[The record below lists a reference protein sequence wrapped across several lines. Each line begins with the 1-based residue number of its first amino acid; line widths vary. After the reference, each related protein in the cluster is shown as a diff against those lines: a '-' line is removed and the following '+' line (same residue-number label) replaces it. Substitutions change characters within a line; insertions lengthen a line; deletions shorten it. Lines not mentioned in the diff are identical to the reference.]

1 MPGLFDDVPDAPQ
14 ASASAP
20 SPRRG
25 GGLFDDVPDAKAA
38 EPSALSRAG
47 DVASD
52 VAQSA
57 GAGIIRGA
65 AGLVDLPQT
74 LGWLADAGT
83 GILARGAIRLVGGT
97 PASDQGADTSSR
109 SVIPPVANL
118 PKAGDA
124 AVHGLE
130 AATGKLYEPQ
140 TTAGEYA
147 RTVAEFIPGAG
158 RTVAGIAK
166 NALIPAVASETAGQA
181 TKGTAME
188 PWARGAAGLAAGVGA
203 AAAGRASAAERLFDK
218 SFGKVGS
225 EEVAQIQTLVA
236 DGKARGI
243 DLTWPEAAQQ
253 ILGPRRAGDLQRVV
267 EGQGGLSEF
276 FARRPEQIAAAGAAG
291 LDTIA
296 PAGASPTRVGDAA
309 RTAAQAGVAATP
321 EGQAVIRATQA
332 VGPRVTPAQAG
343 EVIQREMRSVAD
355 ARETKRAEQA
365 ARDYPAARDAPER
378 AGVDRTIAVERP
390 GEPLLQTLDP
400 GPTPPP
406 RFDAPAD
413 GGPAT
418 IASLAP
424 QRQPAPPRDPAARSL
439 SRYIAENGG
448 IGLERGD
455 VKAAGL
461 DRWKQPGIGSLVRTE
476 GGKSVDS
483 FWREKLIEEGYL
495 PPDMDGGAARNIH
508 DELLGLLQQEQR
520 GQRVYPYD
528 WTGSDERSGFSRLRD
543 QHKEAA
549 SRATSDVRAALTESG
564 VDPRTVHKDVLDR
577 AAAALMRGDATDP
590 LDAVERTVRA
600 AREPAPRLTSRE
612 VPTTVTEEISAPR
625 FGQLDP
631 QPAIDALDR
640 QIRSAKGDV
649 RAALEGIRRD
659 LYEYST
665 DPVSGV
671 RETDMTVEG
680 LLHARERIDQHI
692 AAAQE
697 VGDHTKVRDLQVVR
711 SSLDAQLKG
720 VPEVAKADANFAAN
734 SRPLDPFA
742 GNTPLGRVTAR
753 DDLTQRMQT
762 PAEQVPGM
770 VQGVTAARELLA
782 NATPEARRAFSGREV
797 TRILDEARGGEGG
810 LSAASI
816 RTGMQRNED
825 VLAQLPEAQQSLARL
840 ARAYEGRALVEA
852 SPLGR
857 IARAP
862 HVKAAIDALFPM
874 KPLAG
879 APQEVTE
886 AVRRM
891 ATSNP
896 AAARDLVRMHLET
909 EFAEATQRMPGGPN
923 QAGGAKFAARIRGN
937 ALQREGIEAGIRALP
952 NGEAVS
958 GGFSRLLDIMEATG
972 QRQGVGSRTSFNN
985 EALADLRQGGMAVEA
1000 GKMAATGGLKLPTRI
1015 KDMLDRWQ
1023 LGENTD
1029 ELARLMISPEGGR
1042 RLAQLAT
1049 AKPGAATIALL
1060 NRLTALAARGAQ
1072 SGDRSPRS
1080 EGEALEV
1087 RVRAAQ

>member
-1 MPGLFDDVPDAPQ
+1 M
-14 ASASAP
+14 
-20 SPRRG
+20 
-25 GGLFDDVPDAKAA
+25 FDDVPDAKAA

-47 DVASD
+47 AAASD
-52 VAQSA
+52 VVQSA

-74 LGWLADAGT
+74 LAGLADAGA
-83 GILARGAIRLVGGT
+83 GILARGAIRMAGGT
-97 PASDQGADTSSR
+97 PASDQGVDVSSR

-118 PKAGDA
+118 PRAGDA

-130 AATGKLYEPQ
+130 EATGKLYEPQ

-147 RTVAEFIPGAG
+147 RTAAEFIPGAG
-158 RTVAGIAK
+158 RSIAGIVK

-181 TKGTAME
+181 TKGTAAE

-203 AAAGRASAAERLFDK
+203 AAAGRRSAAERMFDR
-218 SFGKVGS
+218 SFGTVTP
-225 EEVAQIQTLVA
+225 EEYGQIQKLVDDAAGLRAPDGTLTP
-236 DGKARGI
+236 I
-243 DLTWPEAAQQ
+243 DLSWPEAAQQ
-253 ILGPRRAGDLQRVV
+253 ILGPRRAGDLMRIV

-276 FARRPEQIAAAGAAG
+276 FARRPEQIRAAGHAG

-296 PAGASPTRVGDAA
+296 PAGAAPTQVGEAA
-309 RTAAQAGVAATP
+309 RSAAQSGMAATP

-343 EVIQREMRSVAD
+343 AVIQREMRGVAD
-355 ARETKRAEQA
+355 AREAKRAEQA

-378 AGVDRTIAVERP
+378 AGVERTVTVERP
-390 GEPLLQTLDP
+390 GEPLLQTIDP
-400 GPTPPP
+400 GPAPPP
-406 RFDAPAD
+406 RFDAPID

-418 IASLAP
+418 IGSLAP
-424 QRQPAPPRDPAARSL
+424 QRQPAPPRDPGARSL

-461 DRWKQPGIGSLVRTE
+461 DRWKQPGVGSLVRTE
-476 GGKSVDS
+476 GGKSIDS
-483 FWREKLIEEGYL
+483 FWREKLIEDGYL
-495 PPDMDGGAARNIH
+495 PPDVDGGAARNIH

-520 GQRVYPYD
+520 GQKVYPYD
-528 WTGSDERSGFSRLRD
+528 WSGSDERSGFSRLRD
-543 QHKEAA
+543 QHQDAA
-549 SRATSDVRAALTESG
+549 GRAMSDIRASLTESG
-564 VDPRTVHKDVLDR
+564 VDPKTMHKDVLDR
-577 AAAALMRGDATDP
+577 AAAALMRGDALDP
-590 LDAVERTVRA
+590 LDAVEAAVRA
-600 AREPAPRLTSRE
+600 AREPAARPTSRM
-612 VPTTVTEEISAPR
+612 VPTTVTEEVSAPR
-625 FGQLDP
+625 FGQVDP
-631 QPAIDALDR
+631 QPAIDALDW
-640 QIRSAKGDV
+640 QIRTAKGDV
-649 RAALEGIRRD
+649 RSALEGIRRD
-659 LYEYST
+659 LYEYGT
-665 DPVSGV
+665 DPVSGI

-697 VGDHTKVRDLQVVR
+697 AGDRTKIRDLEIVR
-711 SSLDAQLKG
+711 SSLDDQLKG
-720 VPEVAKADANFAAN
+720 VPEVAKADAGFAAN
-734 SRPLDPFA
+734 SRPLEPFA

-753 DDLTQRMQT
+753 DDLTKRMQT

-770 VQGVTAARELLA
+770 VQGATAARELLA

-810 LSAASI
+810 LSAVSI
-816 RTGMQRNED
+816 RSGMQRNED

-840 ARAYEGRALVEA
+840 ARAYEGRALVEK

-862 HVKAAIDALFPM
+862 HVEAAIDALFPT
-874 KPLAG
+874 KTTSG
-879 APQEVTE
+879 AAQEVTE

-909 EFAEATQRMPGGPN
+909 EFGAAKQQRATGPD
-923 QAGGAKFAARIRGN
+923 QKRGAYYAARLRGN
-937 ALQREGIEAGIRALP
+937 EFQQQNIEAALKALP
-952 NGEAVS
+952 NGEAINV
-958 GGFSRLLDIMEATG
+958 GFSRLLDILEATG
-972 QRQGVGSRTSFNN
+972 QRQGVGSKTAFNT
-985 EALADLRQGGMAVEA
+985 EALQDLRQGGAAVEA

-1015 KDMLDRWQ
+1015 KDALDRWQ

-1029 ELARLMISPEGGR
+1029 ELARLMTSPEGGR
-1042 RLAQLAT
+1042 RLAQLAS

-1072 SGDRSPRS
+1072 TGDRPARP
-1080 EGEALEV
+1080 EGEPLEL